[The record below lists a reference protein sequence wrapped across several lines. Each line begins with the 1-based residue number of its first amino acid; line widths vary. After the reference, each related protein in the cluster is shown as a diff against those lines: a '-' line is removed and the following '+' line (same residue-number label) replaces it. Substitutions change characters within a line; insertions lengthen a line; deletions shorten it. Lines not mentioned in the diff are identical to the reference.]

1 MRNTFPFLIF
11 LGLLLG
17 CAPVT
22 TLTLGR
28 DIDPGKVKAISK
40 GETTKEELLRLFG
53 PPAEKGL
60 TESGLERW
68 RWRYERVERVRE
80 GMAVLTGPDEE
91 IKALKR
97 TLEVILE
104 GERVRHFLF
113 YERTLPGSLEKGYR
127 RWTR

>member
-1 MRNTFPFLIF
+1 MRGTCSLILF

-17 CAPVT
+17 CSPVI

-28 DIDPGKVKAISK
+28 DIDPGMVKAIRK
-40 GETTKEELLRLFG
+40 GETTREDLLRLFG

-80 GMAVLTGPDEE
+80 GVAIFTGPDER
-91 IKALKR
+91 IKAMKK

-104 GERVRHFLF
+104 GERVRHFIF
-113 YERTLPGSLEKGYR
+113 YERTLPASLEKGYR
-127 RWTR
+127 R